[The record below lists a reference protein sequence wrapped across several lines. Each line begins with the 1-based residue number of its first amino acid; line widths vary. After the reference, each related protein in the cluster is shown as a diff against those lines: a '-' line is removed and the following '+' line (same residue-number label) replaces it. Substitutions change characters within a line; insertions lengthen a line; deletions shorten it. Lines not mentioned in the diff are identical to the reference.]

1 MVLGDLAKELQKAAS
16 LNGVEIFVDNTAE
29 KHSFIPIINEKG
41 IVGAIGQYLENN
53 KDTIGY
59 FILNSKVVKYAL
71 DEGFNREELFDCFKD
86 KIFTETDKDQ
96 FFKIMTEKTID

>member
-1 MVLGDLAKELQKAAS
+1 MTLKELAKELERAAS
-16 LNGVEIFVDNTAE
+16 LNGVDILIDSTAE

-41 IVGAIGQYLENN
+41 IVGAIGHYLENN

-96 FFKIMTEKTID
+96 FFKIMTEKVID

>member
-1 MVLGDLAKELQKAAS
+1 MTLKELAKELEKAAS
-16 LNGVEIFVDNTAE
+16 LNGVDILIDSTAE

-41 IVGAIGQYLENN
+41 IVGAIGKYLENN

-96 FFKIMTEKTID
+96 FFRIMTEKTID

>member
-1 MVLGDLAKELQKAAS
+1 MTLKELAKELEKAAS
-16 LNGVEIFVDNTAE
+16 LNGVDILIDSTAE

-41 IVGAIGQYLENN
+41 IVGAIGKYLENN

-59 FILNSKVVKYAL
+59 FILNNKVVKYAL

>member
-1 MVLGDLAKELQKAAS
+1 MTLKELAKELERAAS
-16 LNGVEIFVDNTAE
+16 LNGVDILIDSTAE

>member
-1 MVLGDLAKELQKAAS
+1 MTLKELAKELERAAS
-16 LNGVEIFVDNTAE
+16 LNGVDILIDITAE

-96 FFKIMTEKTID
+96 FFKIMTEKAID

>member
-1 MVLGDLAKELQKAAS
+1 MTLKELAKELEKAAS
-16 LNGVEIFVDNTAE
+16 LNGVDILIDSTAE

-41 IVGAIGQYLENN
+41 IVGAIGKYLENN

-71 DEGFNREELFDCFKD
+71 DEGFNKEELFDCFKD

>member
-1 MVLGDLAKELQKAAS
+1 MTLKELAKELERAAS
-16 LNGVEIFVDNTAE
+16 LNGVDILIDITAE

-71 DEGFNREELFDCFKD
+71 DEGFDREELFDCFKD

-96 FFKIMTEKTID
+96 FFKIMTEKAID

>member
-1 MVLGDLAKELQKAAS
+1 MTLKELAKELEKAAS
-16 LNGVEIFVDNTAE
+16 LNGVDILIDSTAE
-29 KHSFIPIINEKG
+29 KHSFIPIINETG
-41 IVGAIGQYLENN
+41 SVGAIGKYLENN

-96 FFKIMTEKTID
+96 FFRIMTEKTID